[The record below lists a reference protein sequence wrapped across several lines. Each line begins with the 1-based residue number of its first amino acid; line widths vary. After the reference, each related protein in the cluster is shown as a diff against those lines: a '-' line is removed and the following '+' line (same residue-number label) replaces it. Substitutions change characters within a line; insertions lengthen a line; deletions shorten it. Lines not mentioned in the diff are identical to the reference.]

1 MAVQTI
7 LMHATLILLCFATQ
21 ALAQFVPHFDS
32 QLELALRHTLVEPLG
47 GFNPVE
53 HSGPASPLF
62 TAPSQA
68 GIPYEIPEGCTVD
81 QAAYMVRHGDRY
93 PEPGSLTGWQ
103 QLFAKF
109 QNSSYLARGPLAF
122 IPSWVPPLDD
132 IKHETL
138 FLDTT
143 GAGDAFALGVRLRK
157 RYKMTPGG
165 ANFTVWSANQQRVVD
180 TATYFMRGYLSQGNY
195 LNDTNLNRGTVIT
208 LVDASSDVPWADSLT
223 PSNSCPN
230 YQGPSGAGANNSNL
244 FRTTFQNTTANRLN
258 FFLDGLTLNATDVGV
273 MQDLCG
279 WSSEID
285 GDLDFCRAFEA
296 DEWRD
301 YEYAHDL
308 NYYYGSGPG
317 NPVAATVGWPWL
329 KAVTDLFQAGPG
341 KTVANGTLTPPPLIM
356 TFTHD
361 NNLPPVMAALGA
373 WNSTVTLPG
382 QPETIYPLPI
392 MHRVENPARQFHA
405 SYIVSFTGN
414 LALERMTCVVNGPT
428 LQEQKLVGNFH
439 QANVLGGNFN
449 LNLTGS
455 MSQPMNQT
463 FVRLRTNDA
472 PIPLPNCTSG
482 PGQTCP
488 LEQFIQSVNGP
499 RAAAAGNFQERCG
512 LQNVTGVISNLTFLT
527 TAGDGVSMLIPVAGT
542 PAGLADVP

>member
-1 MAVQTI
+1 MAVRFS
-7 LMHATLILLCFATQ
+7 LMCATLVMLYLGVL

-32 QLELALRHTLVEPLG
+32 QLELAMRNSLLEPLG
-47 GFNPVE
+47 GFNPTE
-53 HSGPASPLF
+53 HSGGSSPF
-62 TAPSQA
+62 YTAPSQA
-68 GIPYEIPEGCTVD
+68 GIPYETPEGCTVD
-81 QAAYMVRHGDRY
+81 QAAYVVRHGDRY
-93 PEPGSLTGWQ
+93 PEPGSLATWQ

-122 IPSWVPPLDD
+122 IPSWVIPMDD
-132 IKHETL
+132 VPHQTL
-138 FLDTT
+138 FMDST

-165 ANFTVWSANQQRVVD
+165 ANFTVWASNQQRVVD
-180 TATYFMRGYLSQGNY
+180 TATYFTRGYMSQGNY
-195 LNDTNLNRGTVIT
+195 LNDTNLNRATVIT
-208 LVDASSDVPWADSLT
+208 IVDASSDAPWADSLT
-223 PSNSCPN
+223 PSNSCPA
-230 YQGPSGAGANNSNL
+230 YQEPMTAGGNNSNI

-273 MQDLCG
+273 MMDLCA
-279 WSSEID
+279 WSWEID

-301 YEYAHDL
+301 YEYAADL
-308 NYYYGSGPG
+308 SYYYGNGAG
-317 NPVAATVGWPWL
+317 NPVAASMGWPWV
-329 KAVTDLFQAGPG
+329 KAITDLFQVGPG

-361 NNLPPVMAALGA
+361 TNIIPIIAALGV
-373 WNSTVTLPG
+373 WNSSVTLPG

-392 MHRVENPARQFHA
+392 KHRVEDPARQFHS
-405 SYIVSFTGN
+405 SYVVTFLGN

-439 QANVLGGNFN
+439 QANVVGGKFN
-449 LNLTGS
+449 LTLTGN

-463 FVRLRTNDA
+463 FVRLRMNDA
-472 PIPLPNCTSG
+472 PVPMPNCTSG

-488 LEQFIQSVNGP
+488 LDQFVQFINGP
-499 RAAAAGNFQERCG
+499 RQAVAGNFQER
-512 LQNVTGVISNLTFLT
+512 S
-527 TAGDGVSMLIPVAGT
+527 GDGVPMMIPVAGT
-542 PAGLADVP
+542 PQGPAEVP